1 VCDCFALTRPTQVE
15 GRPRRDLGSAPSDAR
30 PTTTGSSRSPRP
42 DALARSAASREAG
55 PWVDTHAHP
64 GRFFVRGLSAE
75 DPAAALLGRDT
86 VDDALRDLRTGGAD
100 LCCFATVADLRVLGV
115 EPTGGIRARRAFEPG
130 EAHRD
135 HERQLAALDEICARP
150 GVARI
155 LAPGDW
161 RTAQGADAIG
171 ILTACEGGD
180 FLEGRLERVEQ
191 AHRRGVRSIGLVH
204 YRVNELGDIQTEPPV
219 HGGLSAFGA
228 SVVREM
234 NRLGLIIDLAHGTY
248 ELTRQVLDL
257 STRPVLLS
265 HSHLA
270 RGTDSHP
277 RLLRREH
284 ARAVAEAGGL
294 LGAWPAGVELEGF
307 DDFVDEILRMIDL
320 LGVAHVALG
329 TDMDANYRPV
339 LESYRELPALAEA
352 LADRGLAETEIASVL
367 GGNFIRLFEAVAA

>member
-1 VCDCFALTRPTQVE
+1 MCDCFAPTRTTQVE
-15 GRPRRDLGSAPSDAR
+15 SRPDRHLGIAPGD
-30 PTTTGSSRSPRP
+30 PHTTKTDSSRTPRA

-64 GRFFVRGLSAE
+64 GRFFVRGLCAD

-86 VDDALRDLRTGGAD
+86 VDRALQGLHVGGAD

-115 EPTGGIRARRAFEPG
+115 EPTGGIRARRDFEPG

-155 LAPGDW
+155 LAPEDW
-161 RTAQGADAIG
+161 RTAREADAIG

-204 YRVNELGDIQTEPPV
+204 YRVNELGDIQTEPPA

-234 NRLGLIIDLAHGTY
+234 NRLGLIIDLAHGTF
-248 ELTRQVLDL
+248 ELTRQVLEL

-270 RGTDSHP
+270 RRADSHP

-294 LGAWPAGVELEGF
+294 LGAWPAGVELETF

-320 LGVAHVALG
+320 LGVAQVALG

-339 LESYRELPALAEA
+339 FESYRELPALAEA
-352 LADRGLAETEIASVL
+352 LADRGLADTEIADVL
-367 GGNFIRLFEAVAA
+367 GGNFLRLFEAVVA